1 MVFLIQIAS
10 RYVFNAPALWTLE
23 ACLTLWLWV
32 VFWGGAFVLQEKD
45 HVRFDVLYVAV
56 GRNLRRGLR
65 HGFRHCHRRRH
76 AGCTT
81 GDMEPTSI
89 STRSSEARVMG
100 IRLDIVFCIYG
111 IFAAMLVIRYFW
123 RAYLVARG
131 ADPDELDNRE
141 IQDGYPRTMSL
152 ALFSCLMV
160 LIVLATIGASIP
172 LSMIVSAIVYLAVKG
187 QDMGLA
193 AEQIIQG
200 LYDSFVILAIPLFIV
215 AANFMNAGT
224 ISDRLNVFC
233 LAIVGR
239 LKGGMGHVNVLNSL
253 VFAGMSGSAVAD
265 VVGMGKMSIDMMVKD
280 NPLPAGLRG
289 GDHGGQRRCVGPIIP
304 PSIPMVLYSI
314 VSDASIGYLFLGGV
328 VPGLIMCAAMMMLN
342 TYMAHRMDVPLEE
355 PIPLRE
361 IPAVTF
367 KAFPAL
373 MMPIILLAGIYGGA
387 TTPTEAAAIAAAY
400 AFLVAV
406 FFYRALSFRNI
417 RLVMHDSVKSSASV
431 GLIIGSALIFNYIVA
446 TENIP
451 AQVQL
456 LMKGVEISPVVFLLL
471 LNFLFLVLGCL
482 LDASTIIL
490 VIIPVFIP
498 TVNALGIDLVH
509 FGVVAV
515 VNCMIGLI
523 TPPYGVLLFVLNAIT
538 GVPMKVLI
546 QHIWP
551 WIGVLVA
558 ALLLMILR
566 TRYRARRPE
575 DVRLRAGPLRL
586 RRRKT
591 PSRPRPAARCR
602 CDGRSGRRASTCA
615 TPASSAGAARRL
627 PSASD
632 PWRSRLPRRQSTSAC
647 AGGC

>member
-1 MVFLIQIAS
+1 
-10 RYVFNAPALWTLE
+10 
-23 ACLTLWLWV
+23 
-32 VFWGGAFVLQEKD
+32 
-45 HVRFDVLYVAV
+45 
-56 GRNLRRGLR
+56 
-65 HGFRHCHRRRH
+65 
-76 AGCTT
+76 
-81 GDMEPTSI
+81 
-89 STRSSEARVMG
+89 
-100 IRLDIVFCIYG
+100 
-111 IFAAMLVIRYFW
+111 
-123 RAYLVARG
+123 
-131 ADPDELDNRE
+131 
-141 IQDGYPRTMSL
+141 MSL
-152 ALFSCLMV
+152 ALTSCLLV
-160 LIVLATIGASIP
+160 LIVLATIGASVP
-172 LSMIVSAIVYLAVKG
+172 LSMIVAAIVYLAVKG

-224 ISDRLNVFC
+224 ISDRLNTFC

-280 NPLPAGLRG
+280 NRYPLGYAAAITAATAV
-289 GDHGGQRRCVGPIIP
+289 VGPIIP

-328 VPGLIMCAAMMMLN
+328 VPGLIMCAAMMALN

-355 PIPLRE
+355 PVPLRE
-361 IPAVTF
+361 IPSVTA

-373 MMPIILLAGIYGGA
+373 LMPIILLAGIYGGA

-400 AFLVAV
+400 AFLVAA
-406 FFYRALSFRNI
+406 FFYRALSFGNI
-417 RLVMHDSVKSSASV
+417 RSVMHDSVKSSASV

-451 AQVQL
+451 AQVQQM
-456 LMKGVEISPVVFLLL
+456 MKGVDISPVAFLLL
-471 LNFLFLVLGCL
+471 LNLLFLVLGCL

-498 TVNALGIDLVH
+498 TVKALGIDLVH

-538 GVPMKVLI
+538 GVPMKVI
-546 QHIWP
+546 IRNIWP
-551 WIGVLVA
+551 WIGVLTA
-558 ALLLMILR
+558 ALLLMILVPD
-566 TRYRARRPE
+566 TVLFVPKMFGYIP
-575 DVRLRAGPLRL
+575 G
-586 RRRKT
+586 
-591 PSRPRPAARCR
+591 
-602 CDGRSGRRASTCA
+602 
-615 TPASSAGAARRL
+615 SS
-627 PSASD
+627 
-632 PWRSRLPRRQSTSAC
+632 
-647 AGGC
+647 

>member
-1 MVFLIQIAS
+1 M
-10 RYVFNAPALWTLE
+10 
-23 ACLTLWLWV
+23 
-32 VFWGGAFVLQEKD
+32 
-45 HVRFDVLYVAV
+45 
-56 GRNLRRGLR
+56 
-65 HGFRHCHRRRH
+65 
-76 AGCTT
+76 
-81 GDMEPTSI
+81 SI
-89 STRSSEARVMG
+89 
-100 IRLDIVFCIYG
+100 
-111 IFAAMLVIRYFW
+111 
-123 RAYLVARG
+123 
-131 ADPDELDNRE
+131 
-141 IQDGYPRTMSL
+141 

-160 LIVLATIGASIP
+160 LITMATIGASIP
-172 LSMIVSAIVYLAVKG
+172 LSMIISAIVYLAVKG

-233 LAIVGR
+233 AAIVGR

-253 VFAGMSGSAVAD
+253 IFAGMSGSAVAD
-265 VVGMGKMSIDMMVKD
+265 VVGMGKMSIDMMIK
-280 NPLPAGLRG
+280 NNRYPLGYAAAITAATAV
-289 GDHGGQRRCVGPIIP
+289 VGPIIP

-342 TYMAHRMDVPLEE
+342 TYMAYRMDVPLED
-355 PIPLRE
+355 PVPLRD
-361 IPAVTF
+361 IPSVTF

-373 MMPIILLAGIYGGA
+373 LMPVILLTGIYGGA

-406 FFYRALSFRNI
+406 FFYRALSFGAI
-417 RLVMHDSVKSSASV
+417 RSVMHDSVKSSASV

-451 AQVQL
+451 AQVQQM
-456 LMKGVEISPVVFLLL
+456 MKGVEISPLGFLLM
-471 LNFLFLVLGCL
+471 LNLLFLVLGCL

-498 TVNALGIDLVH
+498 TVKALGIDLVH

-538 GVPMKVLI
+538 GIPMKLLI
-546 QHIWP
+546 EYIWP

-558 ALLLMILR
+558 SLLLMILVPD
-566 TRYRARRPE
+566 T
-575 DVRLRAGPLRL
+575 VLW
-586 RRRKT
+586 
-591 PSRPRPAARCR
+591 
-602 CDGRSGRRASTCA
+602 
-615 TPASSAGAARRL
+615 L
-627 PSASD
+627 PKLFGYV
-632 PWRSRLPRRQSTSAC
+632 PTIR
-647 AGGC
+647 

>member
-1 MVFLIQIAS
+1 M
-10 RYVFNAPALWTLE
+10 
-23 ACLTLWLWV
+23 
-32 VFWGGAFVLQEKD
+32 
-45 HVRFDVLYVAV
+45 
-56 GRNLRRGLR
+56 
-65 HGFRHCHRRRH
+65 
-76 AGCTT
+76 
-81 GDMEPTSI
+81 SI
-89 STRSSEARVMG
+89 
-100 IRLDIVFCIYG
+100 
-111 IFAAMLVIRYFW
+111 
-123 RAYLVARG
+123 
-131 ADPDELDNRE
+131 
-141 IQDGYPRTMSL
+141 
-152 ALFSCLMV
+152 ALFSCLIV
-160 LIVLATIGASIP
+160 LITMATIGASIP
-172 LSMIVSAIVYLAVKG
+172 LSMIISAIVYLAVKG

-233 LAIVGR
+233 AAIVGR

-253 VFAGMSGSAVAD
+253 IFAGMSGSAVAD
-265 VVGMGKMSIDMMVKD
+265 VVGMGKMSIDMMIK
-280 NPLPAGLRG
+280 NNRYPLGYAAAITAATAV
-289 GDHGGQRRCVGPIIP
+289 VGPIIP

-342 TYMAHRMDVPLEE
+342 TYMAYRMDVPLED
-355 PIPLRE
+355 PVPLRD
-361 IPAVTF
+361 IPSVTF

-373 MMPIILLAGIYGGA
+373 LMPIILLTGIYGGA

-406 FFYRALSFRNI
+406 FFYRALSFGAI
-417 RLVMHDSVKSSASV
+417 RSVMHDSVKSSASV

-451 AQVQL
+451 AQVQQM
-456 LMKGVEISPVVFLLL
+456 MKGVEISPLGFLLM
-471 LNFLFLVLGCL
+471 LNLLFLVLGCL

-498 TVNALGIDLVH
+498 TVKALGIDLVH

-538 GVPMKVLI
+538 GIPMKLLI
-546 QHIWP
+546 EYIWP

-558 ALLLMILR
+558 SLLLMILVPD
-566 TRYRARRPE
+566 TVLWLPKLFGY
-575 DVRLRAGPLRL
+575 V
-586 RRRKT
+586 
-591 PSRPRPAARCR
+591 PAIR
-602 CDGRSGRRASTCA
+602 
-615 TPASSAGAARRL
+615 
-627 PSASD
+627 
-632 PWRSRLPRRQSTSAC
+632 
-647 AGGC
+647 

>member
-1 MVFLIQIAS
+1 
-10 RYVFNAPALWTLE
+10 
-23 ACLTLWLWV
+23 
-32 VFWGGAFVLQEKD
+32 
-45 HVRFDVLYVAV
+45 
-56 GRNLRRGLR
+56 
-65 HGFRHCHRRRH
+65 
-76 AGCTT
+76 
-81 GDMEPTSI
+81 
-89 STRSSEARVMG
+89 
-100 IRLDIVFCIYG
+100 
-111 IFAAMLVIRYFW
+111 
-123 RAYLVARG
+123 
-131 ADPDELDNRE
+131 
-141 IQDGYPRTMSL
+141 MSL

-172 LSMIVSAIVYLAVKG
+172 LSMIISAIVYLAVKG

-224 ISDRLNVFC
+224 ISDRLNTFC

-265 VVGMGKMSIDMMVKD
+265 VVGMGKMSIDMMIK
-280 NPLPAGLRG
+280 NNRYPLGYAAAITAATAV
-289 GDHGGQRRCVGPIIP
+289 VGPIIP

-342 TYMAHRMDVPLEE
+342 TYMAHRMNVPLEE
-355 PIPLRE
+355 PVPLRE
-361 IPAVTF
+361 IPSVTV

-373 MMPIILLAGIYGGA
+373 LMPIILLAGIYGGA

-400 AFLVAV
+400 AFIVAV
-406 FFYRALSFRNI
+406 FFYRALNFSNI
-417 RLVMHDSVKSSASV
+417 RSVMHDSVKSSASV

-451 AQVQL
+451 AQVQN
-456 LMKGVEISPVVFLLL
+456 LMKGVEISPIVFLLL
-471 LNFLFLVLGCL
+471 LNLLFLVLGCL

-498 TVNALGIDLVH
+498 TVKALGIDLVH
-509 FGVVAV
+509 FGVVAI

-538 GVPMKVLI
+538 GIPMKTLI
-546 QHIWP
+546 RYIWP
-551 WIGVLVA
+551 WVGVLLA
-558 ALLLMILR
+558 ALLLMILVPD
-566 TRYRARRPE
+566 TVLWLPKMFGYVPA
-575 DVRLRAGPLRL
+575 VR
-586 RRRKT
+586 
-591 PSRPRPAARCR
+591 
-602 CDGRSGRRASTCA
+602 
-615 TPASSAGAARRL
+615 
-627 PSASD
+627 
-632 PWRSRLPRRQSTSAC
+632 
-647 AGGC
+647 

>member
-1 MVFLIQIAS
+1 
-10 RYVFNAPALWTLE
+10 
-23 ACLTLWLWV
+23 
-32 VFWGGAFVLQEKD
+32 
-45 HVRFDVLYVAV
+45 
-56 GRNLRRGLR
+56 
-65 HGFRHCHRRRH
+65 
-76 AGCTT
+76 
-81 GDMEPTSI
+81 
-89 STRSSEARVMG
+89 
-100 IRLDIVFCIYG
+100 
-111 IFAAMLVIRYFW
+111 
-123 RAYLVARG
+123 
-131 ADPDELDNRE
+131 
-141 IQDGYPRTMSL
+141 MSL
-152 ALFSCLMV
+152 ALFSCLAV
-160 LIVLATIGASIP
+160 LILLATIGASIP

-265 VVGMGKMSIDMMVKD
+265 VVGMGKMSIDMMVK
-280 NPLPAGLRG
+280 NNRYPLGYAAAITAATAV
-289 GDHGGQRRCVGPIIP
+289 VGPIIP

-328 VPGLIMCAAMMMLN
+328 LPGLIMCAAMMLLN
-342 TYMAHRMDVPLEE
+342 TYMAHRMNVPLEE

-361 IPAVTF
+361 IPAVTAR
-367 KAFPAL
+367 AFPAL
-373 MMPIILLAGIYGGA
+373 LMPIILMVGIYGGA

-406 FFYRALSFRNI
+406 FLYRALNFSNI
-417 RLVMHDSVKSSASV
+417 RAVMHDSVKSSASV

-451 AQVQL
+451 AQVQQM
-456 LMKGVEISPVVFLLL
+456 MKGVDISPLVFLLL
-471 LNFLFLVLGCL
+471 LNVLFLVLGCL

-523 TPPYGVLLFVLNAIT
+523 TPPYGVLLFVINAIT
-538 GVPMKVLI
+538 GVPMKLLI
-546 QHIWP
+546 QYIWP
-551 WIGVLVA
+551 WIAVLVA
-558 ALLLMILR
+558 SLLLMILVPD
-566 TRYRARRPE
+566 TVLAIPKLFGYVP
-575 DVRLRAGPLRL
+575 
-586 RRRKT
+586 
-591 PSRPRPAARCR
+591 
-602 CDGRSGRRASTCA
+602 GR
-615 TPASSAGAARRL
+615 
-627 PSASD
+627 
-632 PWRSRLPRRQSTSAC
+632 
-647 AGGC
+647 